1 MAATVYNTIQRL
13 PRLAAVS
20 RQRYA
25 ALLAVEIMRILL
37 QGSKQAIS
45 LKLRHPQRLSPLS
58 RLGQTLKLCFS
69 REKKEAFGS
78 CARYSPAEKWVCC
91 RNNGIGCRCFV
102 GLQLAIDHD
111 HDGMQGI
118 HFFVRDDMA
127 HSSSLAKREFK
138 VKDVNKFT

>member
-58 RLGQTLKLCFS
+58 RPGQTLKLCFS
-69 REKKEAFGS
+69 RKKKKHLAAALATALRKSGS
-78 CARYSPAEKWVCC
+78 VA
-91 RNNGIGCRCFV
+91 GITESAV
-102 GLQLAIDHD
+102 DAL
-111 HDGMQGI
+111 
-118 HFFVRDDMA
+118 
-127 HSSSLAKREFK
+127 
-138 VKDVNKFT
+138 